1 MPTPTPCCGNR
12 HPSGPPVP
20 AVPGGCCGIVSL
32 AAELLTALLD
42 PCAGQAAQEVKTGR
56 PRVPRPPAGSV
67 PAGIV
72 QACLSAF
79 AELGDPAAMASQDLV
94 ALLRHVPGYAAGRWR
109 FADLTQTRLAHLLA
123 PYEVTTRDAT
133 LPDGRRRKS
142 YRLSA
147 LLAAEAGAHR

>member
-1 MPTPTPCCGNR
+1 L
-12 HPSGPPVP
+12 
-20 AVPGGCCGIVSL
+20 I
-32 AAELLTALLD
+32 ALLD
-42 PCAGQAAQEVKTGR
+42 PLSSEGAGDAKTGR
-56 PRVPRPPAGSV
+56 SHVLPR

-94 ALLRHVPGYAAGRWR
+94 ALLRHVPGYAAGMWR